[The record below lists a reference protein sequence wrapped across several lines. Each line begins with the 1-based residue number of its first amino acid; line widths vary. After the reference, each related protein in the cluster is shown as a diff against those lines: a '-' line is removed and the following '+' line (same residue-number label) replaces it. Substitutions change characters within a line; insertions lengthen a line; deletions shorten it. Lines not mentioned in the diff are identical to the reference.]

1 MKKPYILLAL
11 LVVIAALLAGCSEK
25 SPPKQ
30 TALVQTPEETPTSLY
45 TPTPVPPTLT
55 PVPLAASVNGEG
67 IPLEEFQA
75 ELGRY
80 AKAQQDAGSA
90 LPNES
95 EQHQIV
101 LDEMIGEML
110 LAQAAYAEG
119 FVLSDADLKAR
130 LAALEGQ
137 VGAEVALA
145 EWQQK
150 NGYTALSFEAALK
163 RSVAAA
169 WKRDQ
174 LAAGVPATTEQVHA
188 QQILV
193 YDKATADALLS
204 DIRAGVEFATYAVQY
219 DPLTGGE
226 LGWFPRGFLSV
237 FEVEEAAFSLQPG
250 EVSQVIQSKVG
261 YHIIFIEERDS
272 QHLLS
277 PDARQVL
284 QRLGV
289 QQWVTNRRKTATIQ
303 ILVP

>member
-1 MKKPYILLAL
+1 M
-11 LVVIAALLAGCSEK
+11 
-25 SPPKQ
+25 
-30 TALVQTPEETPTSLY
+30 
-45 TPTPVPPTLT
+45 
-55 PVPLAASVNGEG
+55 
-67 IPLEEFQA
+67 
-75 ELGRY
+75 
-80 AKAQQDAGSA
+80 
-90 LPNES
+90 
-95 EQHQIV
+95 
-101 LDEMIGEML
+101 
-110 LAQAAYAEG
+110 
-119 FVLSDADLKAR
+119 
-130 LAALEGQ
+130 EGQ

-145 EWQQK
+145 EWQQQ
-150 NGYTALSFEAALK
+150 NGYTAQSFEAALK

>member
-1 MKKPYILLAL
+1 M
-11 LVVIAALLAGCSEK
+11 
-25 SPPKQ
+25 
-30 TALVQTPEETPTSLY
+30 
-45 TPTPVPPTLT
+45 PPTAT

-67 IPLEEFQA
+67 ITLEEFQA

-80 AKAQQDAGSA
+80 AKAQQDDGNT
-90 LPNES
+90 LPDEA
-95 EQHQIV
+95 QQRQIV
-101 LDEMIGEML
+101 LEEMIGEML

-119 FVLSDADLKAR
+119 FEFSDADLEAR

-137 VGAEVALA
+137 VGGEEALA
-145 EWQQK
+145 EWQQQ
-150 NGYTALSFEAALK
+150 NGYTAQSFEAALR

-174 LAAGVPATTEQVHA
+174 LAASVSATAEQVHA

-193 YDKATADALLS
+193 YDKVTADALLS
-204 DIRAGVEFATYAVQY
+204 DIRAGVDFATYAVQY

-226 LGWFPRGFLSV
+226 LGWFPRGFLSIS
-237 FEVEEAAFSLQPG
+237 EIEEAAFSLQPG

-261 YHIIFIEERDS
+261 YHIIYIQERDS

-277 PDARQVL
+277 PDTRQVL
-284 QRLGV
+284 QRLVV
-289 QQWVTNRRKTATIQ
+289 QQWVDDRRETATIQ